1 MNSAQGLSDAEFL
14 GLLNIEDIAE
24 LVQQGHIAQANQALI
39 DHYRKRIGSSWL
51 GVPEKI
57 TDLRLDLAALNDD
70 RLVSNAESILNNQLT
85 YTGDSPLCSADGG
98 IDWTRNPTS
107 NREWLFRLNRHQWW
121 TVLGLAYERTKN
133 ERYAKAFVSQMLDW
147 IDSNPPPKYKDET
160 SPTWRLMEVA
170 LRMRISWIPVF
181 AMFYSSPSFGNDAK
195 LKMLRAIYDHAK
207 FLTLF
212 TSKLNHLIRESN
224 GLICVGLY
232 FPEYREAQQWR
243 ETALYRLEKE
253 LRRQINQDGS
263 QIEVSTGYQWL
274 VIDEFEQTYDLLEN
288 NRIRL
293 PNENLR
299 EWIERMYH
307 VLARMI
313 RPDGSF
319 PEINDGF
326 ILYSHERLIRA
337 GKKFRREEFIYS
349 ATGGEQGIEPHDTST
364 AIKDAGIYIMRSD
377 WSQQARYLLF
387 DAGPYGGFHGHEDKL
402 NIELFAYGQSFIVD
416 SGSYTYEKTD
426 PYRKYFVGSQ
436 GHNTVLV
443 DGLSQIRR
451 WYDVHRSPKVATKDY
466 ASWVCREDFDYVAA
480 QYNEGYGEF
489 ALKRPKSPRIVD
501 DVVHT
506 RHILFVKPDYWVI
519 VDELQA
525 SEIHDYQLLF
535 HCSPQITV
543 RESGEQGV
551 VLNSKLQAP
560 GLHILPASPQE
571 IDVSCIAG
579 QERPIQGW
587 YSIDHHHKTAAPV
600 VIYKA
605 QAFASKVFITLLY
618 PSPVDEADEKPSI
631 ERIEV
636 PEKEAIACVVETMR
650 GKDYFLFS
658 KDGSKTRFGP
668 YVSDAI
674 LAGIRTDLNG
684 ITTNTFEWRGETG
697 AEPY

>member
-1 MNSAQGLSDAEFL
+1 T
-14 GLLNIEDIAE
+14 
-24 LVQQGHIAQANQALI
+24 QANQTLI
-39 DHYRKRIGSSWL
+39 DHYRNRIGSSWL

-57 TDLRLDLAALNDD
+57 TDLRLDLAALDD
-70 RLVSNAESILNNQLT
+70 DALVSSAESILNNQLT
-85 YTGDSPLCSADGG
+85 YTSDNPLRSADGG
-98 IDWTRNPTS
+98 INWTKNPTS

-121 TVLGLAYERTKN
+121 TVLGLAYTRTNN

-147 IDSNPPPKYKDET
+147 IDKNPPPKYKDET

-170 LRMRISWIPVF
+170 LRMRISWIPVY
-181 AMFYSSPSFGNDAK
+181 AMFYSSPSFGDDAK

-224 GLICVGLY
+224 GLVCVGIY
-232 FPEYREAQQWR
+232 FSEYREAQQWR
-243 ETALYRLEKE
+243 EMALYRLEDA
-253 LRRQINQDGS
+253 LCRQINQDGS

-288 NRIRL
+288 NRIEL
-293 PNENLR
+293 PKEDLR

-326 ILYSHERLIRA
+326 ILYSHERLMRA
-337 GKKFRREEFIYS
+337 GEKFTREDYIYS
-349 ATGGEQGIEPHDTST
+349 ATAGERGIEPHDTST
-364 AIKDAGIYIMRSD
+364 AIRDAGIYIMRSD
-377 WSQQARYLLF
+377 WSRQARYLLF

-451 WYDVHRSPKVATKDY
+451 WHDVHRSPKVATKDY
-466 ASWVCREDFDYVAA
+466 ASWVCQEAFDYVAA
-480 QYNEGYGEF
+480 QYNEGYGKFE
-489 ALKRPKSPRIVD
+489 LKRPKSPRIVN

-506 RHILFVKPDYWVI
+506 RHVLFVKPDYWVI

-525 SEIHDYQLLF
+525 SKIHDYQLLF
-535 HCSPQITV
+535 HCSPQMTIS
-543 RESGEQGV
+543 ESGEQGV
-551 VLNSKLQAP
+551 VLNSKQQASR
-560 GLHILPASPQE
+560 LHILPASPQE
-571 IDVSCIAG
+571 IDVSCVAG

-587 YSIDHHHKTAAPV
+587 YSVDHHHKTAAPV

-605 QAFASKVFITLLY
+605 QAFTSKVFITLLY
-618 PSPVDEADEKPSI
+618 PSPEDEAENKPSI
-631 ERIEV
+631 KRIEV
-636 PEKEAIACVVETMR
+636 PEKEAIACTVETKR
-650 GKDYFLFS
+650 GKDFFLFS
-658 KDGSKTRFGP
+658 NNGSKTTFGP
-668 YVSDAI
+668 YASDAI
-674 LAGIRTDLNG
+674 LAGVRTDLKG
-684 ITTNTFEWRGETG
+684 ITTSTFEWRGEIG
-697 AEPY
+697 AS